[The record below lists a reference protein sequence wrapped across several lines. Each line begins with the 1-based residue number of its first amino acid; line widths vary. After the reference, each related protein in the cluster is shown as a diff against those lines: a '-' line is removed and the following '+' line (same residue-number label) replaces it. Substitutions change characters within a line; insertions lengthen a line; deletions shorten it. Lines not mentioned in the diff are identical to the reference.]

1 LTPITL
7 NLSGPIMFTVL
18 HETLSFRTSGKSML
32 TITGEVSCWLNEAG
46 AVSGMLT
53 VFCKHTSASLTIQ
66 ENFDPTVQQDLLQ
79 YLDDAAP
86 ENRYYE
92 HSLEG
97 PDDMPA
103 HIKTMLTS
111 VSLTIPVDAGRMAL
125 GQWQGIYLLE
135 HRARAHLREIHLCF
149 TGLTRD

>member
-1 LTPITL
+1 
-7 NLSGPIMFTVL
+7 MFTVL

-32 TITGEVSCWLNEAG
+32 TITGEVSRWLNQSG
-46 AVSGMLT
+46 AVSGTLT

-86 ENRYYE
+86 ESGYYE

-111 VSLTIPVDAGRMAL
+111 VSLTIPVDAGHMAL

-135 HRARAHLREIHLCF
+135 HRARAHQREIHLCF
-149 TGLTRD
+149 TGLARD

>member
-1 LTPITL
+1 
-7 NLSGPIMFTVL
+7 MFTVL
-18 HETLSFRTSGKSML
+18 HETLSFRTSGKGML
-32 TITGEVSCWLNEAG
+32 TITGEVSRWLNEAG
-46 AVSGMLT
+46 AVSGTLT

-135 HRARAHLREIHLCF
+135 HRARAHHRELHLCF
-149 TGLTRD
+149 TGLARD

>member
-1 LTPITL
+1 MDAPIF
-7 NLSGPIMFTVL
+7 NVM
-18 HETLSFRTSGKSML
+18 HETLMLRTSGKGMQLITANIAHWLKETGALSGTL
-32 TITGEVSCWLNEAG
+32 TL
-46 AVSGMLT
+46 
-53 VFCKHTSASLTIQ
+53 FCQHTSASLTIQ
-66 ENFDPTVQQDLLQ
+66 ENFDPTVQQDLLAF
-79 YLDDAAP
+79 LEDVAP

-111 VSLTIPVDAGRMAL
+111 VNLTIPVQNGAMTL

-135 HRARAHLREIHLCF
+135 HRAHAHHRQLHLCF
-149 TGLTRD
+149 TGLCKD